1 MTALIKVFM
10 RTSSSFLTRNKI
22 NVRKLFVAFSI
33 FLPIHR
39 FFKGPVLESNDTGTG
54 TTRSRYSNHGEARLS
69 PAKGLSLL
77 PVHVLSIEITGNH
90 AKIF

>member
-22 NVRKLFVAFSI
+22 SVRKLFVAFAI
-33 FLPIHR
+33 FLPIQR
-39 FFKGPVLESNDTGTG
+39 FFSKNLERFKGPVLESNDSETETS
-54 TTRSRYSNHGEARLS
+54 RSRYSNHGAAILS

-77 PVHVLSIEITGNH
+77 
-90 AKIF
+90 